1 MATFTPGIAI
11 DPTTGEEV
19 ISFDTGHFDDGIGRN
34 AAIARHMQSH
44 QAQYVEAPDGQVRH
58 EWADL
63 DPEIYQ
69 RYEHDYVDPD
79 EYGEQFEDMDLTEN
93 DQEYLQDIVGGS
105 EAYQELITWA
115 SNVLSPDDI
124 QAYDQIMQSGDV
136 GDMEEAVRWLYEQ
149 YSNYDPSI
157 DSSSDSVVDAVYD
170 AIPNYDDIIEWA
182 SRSLGEQAIA
192 EYDSVMESGDDDL
205 VYQYVNQLV
214 ELYNESEYES
224 EYE

>member
-44 QAQYVEAPDGQVRH
+44 PAQYVQSPDGSVRH

-69 RYEHDYVDPD
+69 RYEQDYIDPD
-79 EYGEQFEDMDLTEN
+79 EYGEQFQETELTEN
-93 DQEYLQDIVGGS
+93 DQDYLQDIVGGS
-105 EAYQELITWA
+105 EAYQELIAWA
-115 SNVLSPDDI
+115 AGVLSPDDI
-124 QAYDQIMQSGDV
+124 QTYDQIMQSGVV

-149 YSNYDPSI
+149 YSNYDHSS
-157 DSSSDSVVDAVYD
+157 DTSSDSVVDAVYD
-170 AIPNYDDIIEWA
+170 AIPNYDEIIEWA
-182 SRSLGEQAIA
+182 SQNLSDLAIQ
-192 EYDSVMESGDDDL
+192 EYDNVMESGDDDL
-205 VYQYVNQLV
+205 IYQYVNNLV
-214 ELYNESEYES
+214 ELFNEADYE
-224 EYE
+224 

>member
-11 DPTTGEEV
+11 DPATGEEV

-44 QAQYVEAPDGQVRH
+44 QAQYIQSPDGSVRH

-69 RYEHDYVDPD
+69 RYEQDYVDPD
-79 EYGEQFEDMDLTEN
+79 EYGEQFQEMELTEN

-105 EAYQELITWA
+105 EAYQELISWA
-115 SNVLSPDDI
+115 AGVLSPDDI
-124 QAYDQIMQSGDV
+124 QTYDQIMTSGDV

-149 YSNYDPSI
+149 YSNYDQST
-157 DSSSDSVVDAVYD
+157 DTSSDSVVDAVFD
-170 AIPNYDDIIEWA
+170 AIPHYGDILEWA
-182 SRSLGEQAIA
+182 SQNLSDLAIQ

-205 VYQYVNQLV
+205 VYQYVNNLV
-214 ELYNESEYES
+214 EMYNEDYE
-224 EYE
+224 